1 MELLIIIILVQ
12 LFIIYRLYKKPPE
25 IVEKEKIIERIIEK
39 DAEAEEKAK
48 YQEYYR
54 IKQNELNEQLQHLQ
68 QQKIAELQNEISE
81 KKVQL
86 IKGLENELYL
96 YESEKENKMSDIDS
110 SFELF
115 KLKIK
120 EQAQKLIQ
128 QKLSIQQDIDE
139 WKNKHNSAIETFK
152 NLDQLKSA
160 ENFNRIILS
169 SEEKDE
175 LEELNAAIK
184 KLRNPM
190 PFYKAIFDIYYKN
203 KINDLVLRV
212 VGSGRVSG
220 IYKITEIE
228 SGRTYVGQSVD
239 IGDRWKQHAK
249 RGCGADAITNNKLYP
264 AMRDLGL
271 DKFQFE
277 VVEIT
282 NDTNKLNE
290 LEKYWQE
297 FFQSKEFGYSMK

>member
-1 MELLIIIILVQ
+1 MELLIVIILVQ
-12 LFIIYRLYKKPPE
+12 FFIIYRLYKKPPE
-25 IVEKEKIIERIIEK
+25 IVEKERIIERIIEK

-48 YQEYYR
+48 YNEYYR

-68 QQKIAELQNEISE
+68 QQKISELQNEISE

-120 EQAQKLIQ
+120 EQAQKLVQ

>member
-68 QQKIAELQNEISE
+68 QQKIAELQNQISE
-81 KKVQL
+81 KKVEL
-86 IKGLENELYL
+86 LKGLENELYL

-115 KLKIK
+115 KFKIK
-120 EQAQKLIQ
+120 EQAEKLIL
-128 QKLSIQQDIDE
+128 QKQAIEQEIQS
-139 WKNKHNSAIETFK
+139 WRSKHSSAIETFK
-152 NLDQLKSA
+152 QLDQLKSA
-160 ENFNRIILS
+160 ENFNRIILN
-169 SEEKDE
+169 SEEINE
-175 LEELNAAIK
+175 LEELNAAVK

-228 SGRTYVGQSVD
+228 SGKTYVGQSVD

-249 RGCGADAITNNKLYP
+249 RGCGADTITNNKLYP
-264 AMRDLGL
+264 AMMELGIQN
-271 DKFQFE
+271 FQFE
-277 VVEIT
+277 IVEIT
-282 NDTNKLNE
+282 NDTSKLNE
-290 LEKYWQE
+290 MEKYWQE
-297 FFQSKEFGYSMK
+297 FFQSKEFGYSIK

>member
-1 MELLIIIILVQ
+1 MELLIVIILVQ
-12 LFIIYRLYKKPPE
+12 FFIIYRLYKKPPE

-68 QQKIAELQNEISE
+68 QQKISELQNEISE

-120 EQAQKLIQ
+120 EQAQKLVQ

-139 WKNKHNSAIETFK
+139 
-152 NLDQLKSA
+152 
-160 ENFNRIILS
+160 
-169 SEEKDE
+169 
-175 LEELNAAIK
+175 
-184 KLRNPM
+184 
-190 PFYKAIFDIYYKN
+190 
-203 KINDLVLRV
+203 
-212 VGSGRVSG
+212 
-220 IYKITEIE
+220 
-228 SGRTYVGQSVD
+228 
-239 IGDRWKQHAK
+239 
-249 RGCGADAITNNKLYP
+249 
-264 AMRDLGL
+264 
-271 DKFQFE
+271 
-277 VVEIT
+277 
-282 NDTNKLNE
+282 
-290 LEKYWQE
+290 
-297 FFQSKEFGYSMK
+297 

>member
-1 MELLIIIILVQ
+1 MELLIVIILVQ
-12 LFIIYRLYKKPPE
+12 FFIIYRLYKKPPE
-25 IVEKEKIIERIIEK
+25 IVEKERIIERIIEK

-48 YQEYYR
+48 YNEYYR
-54 IKQNELNEQLQHLQ
+54 IKQNELNQQLQHLQ
-68 QQKIAELQNEISE
+68 QQKISELQNEISE

-120 EQAQKLIQ
+120 EQAQKLVQ

>member
-1 MELLIIIILVQ
+1 MELLIVIILVQ
-12 LFIIYRLYKKPPE
+12 FFIIYRLYKKPPE
-25 IVEKEKIIERIIEK
+25 IVEKERIIERIIEK

-48 YQEYYR
+48 YNEYYR

-68 QQKIAELQNEISE
+68 QQKISELQNEISE

-120 EQAQKLIQ
+120 EQAQKLVQ

-152 NLDQLKSA
+152 QLDQLKSA

>member
-139 WKNKHNSAIETFK
+139 
-152 NLDQLKSA
+152 
-160 ENFNRIILS
+160 
-169 SEEKDE
+169 
-175 LEELNAAIK
+175 
-184 KLRNPM
+184 
-190 PFYKAIFDIYYKN
+190 
-203 KINDLVLRV
+203 
-212 VGSGRVSG
+212 
-220 IYKITEIE
+220 
-228 SGRTYVGQSVD
+228 
-239 IGDRWKQHAK
+239 
-249 RGCGADAITNNKLYP
+249 
-264 AMRDLGL
+264 
-271 DKFQFE
+271 
-277 VVEIT
+277 
-282 NDTNKLNE
+282 
-290 LEKYWQE
+290 
-297 FFQSKEFGYSMK
+297 

>member
-1 MELLIIIILVQ
+1 MELLIVIILVQ
-12 LFIIYRLYKKPPE
+12 FFIIYRLYKKPPE
-25 IVEKEKIIERIIEK
+25 IVEKERIIERIIEK

-48 YQEYYR
+48 YNEYYR

-68 QQKIAELQNEISE
+68 QQKISELQNEISE

-120 EQAQKLIQ
+120 EQAQKLVQ

-228 SGRTYVGQSVD
+228 SGKTYVGQSVD

-249 RGCGADAITNNKLYP
+249 RGCGADTITNNKLYP
-264 AMRDLGL
+264 AMMELGIQN
-271 DKFQFE
+271 FQFE
-277 VVEIT
+277 IVEIT
-282 NDTNKLNE
+282 NDTSKLNE
-290 LEKYWQE
+290 MEKYWQE
-297 FFQSKEFGYSMK
+297 FFQSKEFGYSIK